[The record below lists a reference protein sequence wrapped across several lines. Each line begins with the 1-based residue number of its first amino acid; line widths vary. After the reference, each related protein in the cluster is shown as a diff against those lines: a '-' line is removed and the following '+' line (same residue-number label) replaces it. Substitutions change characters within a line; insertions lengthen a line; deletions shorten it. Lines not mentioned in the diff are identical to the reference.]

1 MSTWTIVLAAGAGRR
16 FDPVRRK
23 QYELIGTRRVVDLSL
38 EHARSVSDGV
48 VVVVGH
54 EFVPE
59 ADAPADVVVMGGE
72 RRSDSV
78 RCGLDVI
85 PDDCDVIVVHDAA
98 RPLAQPALFEAV
110 VAAVRG
116 GADGAIPGVAIT
128 DTLKRVDGR
137 RVMGTV
143 DRSLLVAVQTPQ
155 AFGAEILRQA
165 HSHGADATDDA
176 ALVEALGG
184 SVVVVPGD
192 PDNLK
197 ITTQTDLTVA
207 RLRLV

>member
-1 MSTWTIVLAAGAGRR
+1 MTTWTIVLAAGTGRR
-16 FDPVRRK
+16 FDPDRRK

-59 ADAPADVVVMGGE
+59 PDAPADVVVMGGE

-78 RCGLDVI
+78 RCGLESV

-110 VAAVRG
+110 VAAVRN
-116 GADGAIPGVAIT
+116 GADGAIPGVAVT
-128 DTLKRVDGR
+128 DTLKRIDGR

-155 AFGAEILRQA
+155 AFRANILREA
-165 HSHGADATDDA
+165 HARGADATDDA

-184 SVVVVPGD
+184 AVVVVPGD

-197 ITTQTDLTVA
+197 ITTTTDLTVA
-207 RLRLV
+207 RLRLT

>member
-1 MSTWTIVLAAGAGRR
+1 PSTCPRRRPRPSSTKRSPERGVVSPLGIAAMSTWTIVLAAGAGRR

-59 ADAPADVVVMGGE
+59 PDAPADFVVMGGE

-85 PDDCDVIVVHDAA
+85 PDDCD
-98 RPLAQPALFEAV
+98 
-110 VAAVRG
+110 
-116 GADGAIPGVAIT
+116 
-128 DTLKRVDGR
+128 
-137 RVMGTV
+137 
-143 DRSLLVAVQTPQ
+143 
-155 AFGAEILRQA
+155 
-165 HSHGADATDDA
+165 
-176 ALVEALGG
+176 
-184 SVVVVPGD
+184 
-192 PDNLK
+192 
-197 ITTQTDLTVA
+197 
-207 RLRLV
+207 

>member
-1 MSTWTIVLAAGAGRR
+1 MTTWTIVLAAGAGRR

-23 QYELIGTRRVVDLSL
+23 QYELIGSRRVVDLSL

-54 EFVPE
+54 EFIPE
-59 ADAPADVVVMGGE
+59 SDAPADFVVMGGD

-85 PDDCDVIVVHDAA
+85 PEDCDVIVVHDAA

-110 VAAVRG
+110 VDAVRA
-116 GADGAIPGVAIT
+116 GADGAIPGITVT
-128 DTLKRVDGR
+128 DTLKRVEGR
-137 RVMGTV
+137 RVMGTI

-155 AFGAEILRQA
+155 AFRAEILRQA
-165 HSHGADATDDA
+165 HVGGADATDDA

-184 SVVVVPGD
+184 VVMVVPGD

-197 ITTQTDLTVA
+197 ITTPTDLAIA
-207 RLRLV
+207 RLHLA